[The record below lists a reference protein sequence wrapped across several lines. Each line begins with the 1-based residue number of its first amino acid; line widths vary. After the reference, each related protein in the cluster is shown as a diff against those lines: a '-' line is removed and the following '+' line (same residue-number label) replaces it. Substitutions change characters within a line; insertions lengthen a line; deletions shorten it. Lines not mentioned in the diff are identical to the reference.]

1 MADHN
6 LAAFYPSLENLFD
19 DKGGLEAQD
28 CRPSFYVGEDLIMK
42 SECLRVS
49 IIFLSVFTVFV
60 YYNAVYTLKD
70 LIIRIH

>member
-19 DKGGLEAQD
+19 EKGGLEAQD

-42 SECLRVS
+42 SECLRVRAFF
-49 IIFLSVFTVFV
+49 IFFFFCLFMVLSFKKEILQFM
-60 YYNAVYTLKD
+60 L
-70 LIIRIH
+70 